1 MSKASLENEL
11 RTNVLAQISEH
22 LDKVYNADVLSV
34 SASELAIPMVDAEGN
49 EKFAKISISIPR
61 GTRNGKGGYDD
72 YDAYA
77 VAEDYKL
84 EQEEKEAKRKASEAK
99 KEAKRKAD
107 EEKRATKK
115 AIKNL
120 ENAISE
126 S

>member
-1 MSKASLENEL
+1 MTTTALNTNL
-11 RTNVLAQISEH
+11 RNNLMKDFIEFIATKYETDALSISSS
-22 LDKVYNADVLSV
+22 SV
-34 SASELAIPMVDAEGN
+34 AFPVVDEEGN
-49 EKFAKISISIPR
+49 EKFAKIAISIPR
-61 GTRNGKGGYDD
+61 GTRNGKGGYDE

-115 AIKNL
+115 ALKNL

>member
-1 MSKASLENEL
+1 MTNTALNTNLRNSLMKDFMEFIA
-11 RTNVLAQISEH
+11 TKYDV
-22 LDKVYNADVLSV
+22 DVLSV
-34 SASELAIPMVDAEGN
+34 SSSSVAFPVVDEEGN
-49 EKFAKISISIPR
+49 EKFAKVSISIPR
-61 GTRNGKGGYDD
+61 GTRNGKGSYDE
-72 YDAYA
+72 YDAYT
-77 VAEDYKL
+77 VAEDFKL